1 MDRDYFVTVT
11 GINHYYGRVPFEID
25 RVIQLVKEPENLHDP
40 DAIRAQLPFIGT
52 IGYVANSVST
62 VADGTLSA
70 GRLYDRI
77 GDSVYARVMF
87 VLHSSAVCYVL
98 PEEETENPEEL
109 PEASPAPQEE
119 LAETTE
125 KKRKTHKSKIGF
137 LT

>member
-11 GINHYYGRVPFEID
+11 GMNHYYGRVPFEID
-25 RVIQLVKEPENLHDP
+25 RVIQLVKEPENPHDP
-40 DAIRAQLPFIGT
+40 EAIRAQLPYIGT

-70 GRLYDRI
+70 GRLYDRF

-98 PEEETENPEEL
+98 PEEETSDPEDL
-109 PEASPAPQEE
+109 PETTPVPQEE
-119 LAETTE
+119 PAEMTA

-137 LT
+137 LR